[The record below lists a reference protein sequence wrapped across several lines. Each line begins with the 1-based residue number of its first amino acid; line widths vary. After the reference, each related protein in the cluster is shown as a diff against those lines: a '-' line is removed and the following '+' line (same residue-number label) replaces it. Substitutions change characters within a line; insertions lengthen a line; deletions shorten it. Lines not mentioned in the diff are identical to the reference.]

1 MEVKRQMQSLLA
13 NFSILLFMHLCI
25 QSAYYLAFQKRW
37 PSQVVAVAH
46 IFIVAIGI
54 ICLYMLPVSLDGYLY
69 DLRTI
74 PMVILVLY
82 HGYQYGIPVLIMIT
96 LARFAFPGDFIY
108 LEIFFTLLIPTVVTM
123 LVRQKLFR
131 NLTYLK
137 LFFYFVGI
145 WFISDAIVGY
155 IISEDITLYSYLM
168 RFISFQL
175 SALIMYFFIQMSTNN
190 LEMSKQLRFYAEH
203 DSLTGL
209 LNLRSF
215 LKKAKAHETHLIKMV
230 AMLDL
235 DFFKQV
241 NDKYGHLN
249 GDRVLADF
257 AMFLSDQGDNWL
269 VARYGGEEF
278 IVMLEAST
286 KEEAYHRM
294 KDLQHNLSKQR
305 FMTEMGDEIKNV
317 SVSIGL
323 AELDLEKPLMAS
335 VEQAD
340 KSLYRAKKNGR
351 NEVCF

>member
-1 MEVKRQMQSLLA
+1 MEVKRPMQSLLA

-25 QSAYYLAFQKRW
+25 QSLYYLAFQKRW
-37 PSQVVAVAH
+37 PTHVVAVTH
-46 IFIVAIGI
+46 ILIVAIGI
-54 ICLYMLPVSLDGYLY
+54 ICLYMLPVSLDGYLF

-82 HGYQYGIPVLIMIT
+82 HGYQFGIPVLIIIT

-108 LEIFFTLLIPTVVTM
+108 FELVFTLLIPTVVTM
-123 LVRQKLFR
+123 LVRQKLVR

-137 LFFYFVGI
+137 LFLYFVGI
-145 WFISDAIVGY
+145 WFISDAIVGH
-155 IISEDITLYSYLM
+155 IISEDITVYSYLM

-175 SALIMYFFIQMSTNN
+175 SALIMYFFIQTSTKN
-190 LEMSKQLRFYAEH
+190 LEMSEQLRFYAEH

-215 LKKAKAHETHLIKMV
+215 LRKARDHESHLLKMV

-235 DFFKQV
+235 DFFKQI
-241 NDKYGHLN
+241 NDTYGHLN

-257 AMFLSDQGDNWL
+257 AAFLSEQDDNWL
-269 VARYGGEEF
+269 VGRYGGEEF
-278 IVMLEAST
+278 IVMLEAAT
-286 KEEAYHRM
+286 KNEAYNRM
-294 KDLQHNLSKQR
+294 KTLQQSLSEQQ
-305 FMTEMGDEIKNV
+305 FITEMGEEIQNV

-351 NEVCF
+351 NQVCF

>member
-1 MEVKRQMQSLLA
+1 MQSLLA

-25 QSAYYLAFQKRW
+25 QSLYYLAFQKRW
-37 PSQVVAVAH
+37 PNHVAAVSH
-46 IFIVAIGI
+46 ILIVAIGI
-54 ICLYMLPVSLDGYLY
+54 ICLYMLPVSLDGYLF

-82 HGYQYGIPVLIMIT
+82 HGYQFGIPVLIIII
-96 LARFAFPGDFIY
+96 LARFAFPGEFIY
-108 LEIFFTLLIPTVVTM
+108 LELFFTLLIPTFVTM
-123 LVRQKLFR
+123 LVRRKLVQ

-137 LFFYFVGI
+137 LFFYFIGI
-145 WFISDAIVGY
+145 WFISDAIVGH
-155 IISEDITLYSYLM
+155 IISEDITVYSYLM

-175 SALIMYFFIQMSTNN
+175 SALIMYFFIQMSTKN
-190 LEMSKQLRFYAEH
+190 LEMSEQLRFYAEH

-215 LKKAKAHETHLIKMV
+215 LRKARDHESHLLKVV

-235 DFFKQV
+235 DFFKQI
-241 NDKYGHLN
+241 NDTYGHLN

-257 AMFLSDQGDNWL
+257 AAFLSEQDDWL
-269 VARYGGEEF
+269 VGRYGGEEF
-278 IVMLEAST
+278 IVMLEAAT
-286 KEEAYHRM
+286 KDEAYNRM
-294 KDLQHNLSKQR
+294 KTLQKSLSEQQ
-305 FMTEMGDEIKNV
+305 FITEMGEEIRNV

-323 AELDLEKPLMAS
+323 AELDQRKPLMAS

-351 NEVCF
+351 NQVCF